1 MMGTAYP
8 EQVADTTKVCAV
20 AERDLDRLEKWAGMK
35 HIKFNEGKC
44 KVLHLGG
51 IIPSAIQGL
60 RSSLAEG
67 PAGCQ
72 VEPCQQ
78 CVFVVEKINVWTA

>member
-1 MMGTAYP
+1 MMGTVYP

-60 RSSLAEG
+60 RSSLAERNLKVL
-67 PAGCQ
+67 Q
-72 VEPCQQ
+72 DSRLNHVSN
-78 CVFVVEKINVWTA
+78 VFLW

>member
-60 RSSLAEG
+60 RSSLAERNLKVL
-67 PAGCQ
+67 Q
-72 VEPCQQ
+72 DSRLNHVSN
-78 CVFVVEKINVWTA
+78 VFL

>member
-1 MMGTAYP
+1 MMGTAHP

-60 RSSLAEG
+60 RSSLAERNLKVL
-67 PAGCQ
+67 Q
-72 VEPCQQ
+72 DSRLNHVSN
-78 CVFVVEKINVWTA
+78 VFLW

>member
-60 RSSLAEG
+60 RSSLAERNLK
-67 PAGCQ
+67 
-72 VEPCQQ
+72 VLRDSRLNHVSN
-78 CVFVVEKINVWTA
+78 VFLW